1 MAGLYEMEQ
10 LYGFDN
16 QRNTIGMQ
24 RLEYLKSLH
33 SEIANKRQ
41 FAEDVAKKVGKSFD
55 YVRQTY
61 LQREWSI
68 PAENLE
74 SIISVAEK
82 TIRKQIRKQE
92 KVLKTI

>member
-1 MAGLYEMEQ
+1 MARLYAMEQ

-33 SEIANKRQ
+33 SEITNKTK
-41 FAEDVAKKVGKSFD
+41 FSEDVAKKVKKSAT

-61 LQREWSI
+61 LQRDWDI
-68 PAENLE
+68 PNDILE
-74 SIISVAEK
+74 CVISVAEK
-82 TIRKQIRKQE
+82 TIKRQIKNQE
-92 KVLKTI
+92 KVLKTA